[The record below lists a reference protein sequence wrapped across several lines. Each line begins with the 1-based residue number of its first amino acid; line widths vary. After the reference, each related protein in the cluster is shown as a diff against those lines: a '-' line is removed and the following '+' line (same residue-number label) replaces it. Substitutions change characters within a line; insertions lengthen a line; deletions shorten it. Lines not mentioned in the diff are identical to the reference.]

1 MKIRNCIA
9 RAAGLLLAGL
19 VAVSANAEQGVS
31 ESKIVFGQVAPL
43 EGSVGAL
50 GNGARTGLLAAFN
63 EANAKGGIG
72 GRRIELISRN
82 DGYEPERSIA
92 LTRQMIEE
100 DHIFALVA
108 TVGTSPSLAAEP
120 IAAEAGVPFVG
131 PLTGT
136 ESLRHATKSGVVN
149 LRPSYSEEAEFVVE
163 HLIKDYGITR
173 IGVFYQNDSFGRAGF
188 ASYVQV
194 PAKRGMT
201 PAAEGVFESN
211 TLAIK
216 VALAMIRKANP
227 QGVVMIAPYAPSVE
241 FVKLAH
247 QLNFEP
253 LFVANSLTG
262 LAIVQQLGSA
272 ANGIFFPEMV
282 PTAGEPVI
290 PAVTHYRAAMAAL
303 DPNTN
308 ANDIGFEGYLVGR
321 LIIAA
326 LRNAGDA
333 PTRRSF
339 LEAIFGHKFD
349 IDGVV
354 LDFPLHKNQATPQLS
369 LMVIG
374 PDGKAKTVAAI
385 NRPAK

>member
-1 MKIRNCIA
+1 MKIRKCIA
-9 RAAGLLLAGL
+9 PAAGLLLAAL

-50 GNGARTGLLAAFN
+50 GNGARMGLLAAFN

-72 GRRIELISRN
+72 GRRIELISRD

-136 ESLRHATKSGVVN
+136 ESLRHPTMSGVVN
-149 LRPSYSEEAEFVVE
+149 LRPSYFEEAEFVVE

-188 ASYVQV
+188 AGYVQAL
-194 PAKRGMT
+194 AKHGLT
-201 PAAEGVFESN
+201 PAAEGVFERN

-216 VALAMIRKANP
+216 VALAMMRKANP
-227 QGVVMIAPYAPSVE
+227 QSVVMIAPYAPSVE
-241 FVKLAH
+241 FIKLAH

-253 LFVANSLTG
+253 VFVANSLTG
-262 LAIVQQLGSA
+262 LAIVQQLGSS

-282 PTAGEPVI
+282 STGEPVI
-290 PAVTHYRAAMAAL
+290 PAVAHYRAAMAAL

-308 ANDIGFEGYLVGR
+308 VNGIGFEGYLAGR

-339 LEAIFGHKFD
+339 LDAIFGHKFD

-354 LDFPLHKNQATPQLS
+354 LDFPPNKNQATPQLS

-385 NRPAK
+385 NKPAN

>member
-9 RAAGLLLAGL
+9 AVAGLLLAGL
-19 VAVSANAEQGVS
+19 VTAPANAEQGVS
-31 ESKIVFGQVAPL
+31 ESKIIFGQVAPL

-50 GNGARTGLLAAFN
+50 GNGARMGLLAAFN
-63 EANAKGGIG
+63 EANATGGIG
-72 GRRIELISRN
+72 GRRLELISRN

-108 TVGTSPSLAAEP
+108 SVGTSPSLAAEP

-131 PLTGT
+131 PMTGT
-136 ESLRHATKSGVVN
+136 ESLRHPAKFGVVN

-163 HLIKDYGITR
+163 HLIKDYGISK

-188 ASYVQV
+188 ASYLQAL
-194 PAKRGMT
+194 AKRGLA
-201 PAAEGVFESN
+201 PAAEGMFERN

-227 QGVVMIAPYAPSVE
+227 QGVVMIAPYAPCVE

-262 LAIVQQLGSA
+262 LAIVQQLGPA
-272 ANGIFFPEMV
+272 ANGVFFPEMV
-282 PTAGEPVI
+282 PTAGESVM
-290 PAVTHYRAAMAAL
+290 PAVAHYRAAMAAL

-308 ANDIGFEGYLVGR
+308 ASGIGFEGYLVGR

-339 LEAIFGHKFD
+339 LDAIFGHTFD
-349 IDGVV
+349 IDGVI
-354 LDFPLHKNQATPQLS
+354 LDFPPNKNQANPHLS

-374 PDGKAKTVAAI
+374 PDGKAKSVAA
-385 NRPAK
+385 NKSAK